1 MIQGLDH
8 VAIIVSSEKSISF
21 YEKLGFS
28 IIERIKRNYDEV
40 VFMEIMG
47 LILEIFVDDK
57 HPRRLNQPEATGLRH
72 LALRTDN
79 ITQTIAK
86 LKKDGIEAE
95 PIRQDWHGLNFT
107 FVKDSDGLPIEIKE
121 RGNI

>member
-57 HPRRLNQPEATGLRH
+57 HPRRLNQPEATATLFCI
-72 LALRTDN
+72 TDS
-79 ITQTIAK
+79 
-86 LKKDGIEAE
+86 
-95 PIRQDWHGLNFT
+95 IRICN
-107 FVKDSDGLPIEIKE
+107 E
-121 RGNI
+121 RMPCSLQPSYERLLFSSRKHRYCSMHPGSR

>member
-1 MIQGLDH
+1 
-8 VAIIVSSEKSISF
+8 
-21 YEKLGFS
+21 
-28 IIERIKRNYDEV
+28 
-40 VFMEIMG
+40 MEIMG

-79 ITQTIAK
+79 ITETIAK

-107 FVKDSDGLPIEIKE
+107 FVKDPDGLPIEIKE